1 MLKYV
6 VLTIAL
12 LSVFARPANGQSKT
26 TPVTVA
32 EAQKIA
38 AARESMHDTSAGD
51 LRERMEQ
58 TAAAHVMAE
67 RQAQL
72 QHDTEKLV
80 ALTAEL
86 KEHVAKA
93 GPNVLS
99 MDVVKKAA
107 EIQKLAKSVE
117 DKMKNPY

>member
-6 VLTIAL
+6 VLAIAL
-12 LSVFARPANGQSKT
+12 LSVFARPAYGQALS
-26 TPVTVA
+26 A
-32 EAQKIA
+32 LISAGNSQRIA
-38 AARESMHDTSAGD
+38 AEKEALNDGGPNDFRQR
-51 LRERMEQ
+51 LER
-58 TAAAHVMAE
+58 TAAAHIIAE

-72 QHDTEKLV
+72 QRDTEKLV
-80 ALTAEL
+80 ALTAQL